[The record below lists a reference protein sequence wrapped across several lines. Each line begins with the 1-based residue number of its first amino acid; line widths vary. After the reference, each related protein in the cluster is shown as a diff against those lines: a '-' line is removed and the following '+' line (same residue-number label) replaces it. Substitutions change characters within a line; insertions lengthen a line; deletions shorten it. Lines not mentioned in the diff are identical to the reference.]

1 MVTKK
6 IVKLRIKVPANVTV
20 FTELVHSAATISADP
35 AALKGL
41 SNSPSVMEMDL
52 TSAKTGDWLKKKLSG
67 SADCSNCCCVRG

>member
-20 FTELVHSAATISADP
+20 ITELVHSSATISADP
-35 AALKGL
+35 TALKGL

-52 TSAKTGDWLKKKLSG
+52 TSVKTGDWLKKKLS
-67 SADCSNCCCVRG
+67 SSPDCSNCCCVRG